1 MSQVSTASSLTPAL
15 MQQSVNTRAQ
25 QEQVR
30 SNQAREALQGAAINQ
45 RAQEAQAAQQL
56 GQQRLDVVQQ
66 EGAANREAQAQNY
79 QNLNEARA
87 LEADK
92 QREFERAKLQQVQE
106 FTLKQAETARQNA
119 ITDMKNQ
126 MRFDLAGRMGEL
138 SYMTTLQNQAFEM
151 DRLNRNREGRI
162 RAESNRIK
170 TLGEEMVK
178 GMGLDQSIDM
188 VLTDSM
194 TQSLAPN
201 QMTYGVDENW
211 FFGITEQAVGEAP
224 DVTLFN
230 FYKAGGLGDV
240 EAAKKVQE
248 SLGGMLFQGG
258 TGQRQDA
265 FASAIS
271 SYGDAGMVNDVLNR
285 MSAHDR
291 TLINRYAD
299 RNLVEKLG
307 STGVDLDMP
316 FRSKFGAGDIDR
328 MSGRSSAEV
337 MDHML
342 ARAAVSIERTTGPDG
357 PGAELTHRFLKG
369 MIDGTIDEATV
380 SEIQASGHGQML
392 GHLLTRMQSAV
403 QSQTDAL
410 YALDPAEAG
419 SMGAFNIPGEDE
431 QTVEDRTAAL
441 GLLRSQMTDMRDRL
455 NIAVGSFDANGGQG
469 SLSSQ
474 VGYVHPDV
482 VQGMFSNLRQLY
494 MDSGSIDEME
504 SAIAAIPDENIR
516 RQLATSIAVLGEQR
530 DPIDPRPFGQ
540 AGIDA
545 QRVMYQEQLDLLDEI
560 FGEDDG

>member
-1 MSQVSTASSLTPAL
+1 MSQISTASNLTPAL

-30 SNQAREALQGAAINQ
+30 ANQAREALQGASINQ
-45 RAQEAQAAQQL
+45 RANEAQAAQQL
-56 GQQRLDVVQQ
+56 GQQRLDVAQQ
-66 EGAANREAQAQNY
+66 EGAANRQAQQQNY

-92 QREFERAKLQQVQE
+92 SREFERAKLQQVQD

-188 VLTDSM
+188 VFRDTM
-194 TQSLAPN
+194 TRSLAAN
-201 QMTYGVDENW
+201 QMVYGVDGSW
-211 FFGITEQAVGEAP
+211 FFNVVEAPVGEAS
-224 DVTLFN
+224 DISLFN
-230 FYKAGGLGDV
+230 FFKGGGLSEV
-240 EAAKKVQE
+240 EAARKVQDA
-248 SLGGMLFQGG
+248 LGGTMFQGG
-258 TGQRQDA
+258 TEQRQDA
-265 FASAIS
+265 FESAVRNSGFSNSEIDRILDNMSDHDSDHIS
-271 SYGDAGMVNDVLNR
+271 QYIGYGLTVLGE
-285 MSAHDR
+285 SQEGD
-291 TLINRYAD
+291 
-299 RNLVEKLG
+299 
-307 STGVDLDMP
+307 S
-316 FRSKFGAGDIDR
+316 DIDR
-328 MSGRSSAEV
+328 IAGRSSADV

-342 ARAAVSIERTTGPDG
+342 ARAAVSIERTTGGNG
-357 PGAELTHRFLKG
+357 PSADLTHKFLKG
-369 MIDGTIDEATV
+369 MIDGTIDEGTITEV
-380 SEIQASGHGQML
+380 RDSGHGQML

-403 QSQTDAL
+403 QSQTDAIFTADPTNASTL
-410 YALDPAEAG
+410 GAL
-419 SMGAFNIPGEDE
+419 NIPGMDQ
-431 QTVEDRTAAL
+431 QTDEDRAAGI

-455 NIAVGSFDANGGQG
+455 NQAVAAFDANGGQG
-469 SLSSQ
+469 SLSGS

-494 MDSGSIDEME
+494 MDSGSME
-504 SAIAAIPDENIR
+504 DMETAIAAIPDENVR
-516 RQLATSIAVLGEQR
+516 RQLAASVAVLSEQR

-540 AGIDA
+540 ATTEA
-545 QRVMYQEQLDLLDEI
+545 QQSALQQQMDLLDEI
-560 FGEDDG
+560 FGDDDG